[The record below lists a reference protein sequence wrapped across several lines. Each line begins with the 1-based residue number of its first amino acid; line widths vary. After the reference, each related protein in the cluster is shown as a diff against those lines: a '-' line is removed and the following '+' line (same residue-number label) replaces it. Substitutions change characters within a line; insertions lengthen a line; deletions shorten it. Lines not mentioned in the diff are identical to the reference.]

1 MRHLILVTL
10 FFLCGMGF
18 GQTTE
23 ELTLEDSLIKKVSYY
38 EDGSIREIGYFDLD
52 KRRHSKWVLYLNDEN
67 RKSVVTSVASFQHG
81 LKHGEWIVYDKYSNI
96 VCRMFYDKGTK
107 VGTWEMYENGE
118 LSQIRKF

>member
-38 EDGSIREIGYFDLD
+38 EDGSIREVGYFDLNE
-52 KRRHSKWVLYLNDEN
+52 RRHGKWVLYLENGN
-67 RKSVVTSVASFQHG
+67 RKSVASFQHG
-81 LKHGEWIVYDKYSNI
+81 LKDGEWIVYDRYSNI
-96 VCRMFYDKGTK
+96 VCRMFYDNGTK

-118 LSQIRKF
+118 LSQTRNF